1 MKHLIKARRYRSLL
15 LISTSLLSAC
25 GGSSPQ
31 HKTRSPSSDFQQAE
45 PIQLEPIFNARAH
58 ATKAFVGLA
67 KACSDVG
74 GAFDE
79 RERNCFCPSTTAG
92 APQSFQALYRMD
104 PSLGLKRRVF
114 DRYACV
120 EQYQLRPVQK
130 ESSFVSLLAKG
141 REQLIKDLR
150 EVRNIGNGRSLVFE
164 IDDALSDSKLKD
176 LAAYL
181 DEKVP
186 YIHIP
191 SGNQWREMYHVKLF
205 KADESLDRIKRLPY
219 FDFED
224 TGLIERYGNE
234 LFVWSLDDFQHLDAV
249 PSSSAL
255 TLPAQPL
262 VANPLVPQLM
272 DGLQAFQAYL
282 KGAQALDVREDV
294 LIVDEGCHI
303 LCDYKASFYWN
314 GHYYWY
320 EKNYARGSAFR
331 HAFYL
336 GREDGTLDAMTLLFP
351 DMTPSV
357 YVTEQRSVG
366 PDGHLEVNSNA
377 LDSKGDLLRFTEYP
391 PLGDAKTF
399 SNKLQ
404 QLKTFHPDQPTNTV
418 LVLEE
423 TTRLEEAWELDY
435 WIRGPHAA
443 DRPAQKKS
451 LYGWIRP
458 DDVDGNPF
466 SFYFGAVDL
475 NWSTD
480 AAHGREVLR
489 DLMRDIKPG
498 EAYGISTDFTWL
510 LQGQR
515 FNELVQLSK
524 ARIATI
530 SAILSVEEEECHRL
544 TAALDADI
552 LWIAGAGNEAKEN
565 PRFRCPQKLER
576 KDQLIVAAAGSRE
589 GLAFFAEFGRDYADI
604 AAEPTSYLGRRGS
617 SYSAPK
623 VANVA
628 LKIIKQHGEALN
640 NREVR
645 LAILL
650 GADVDPQHRLE
661 VRTGGALH
669 EGYALQAAAAIA
681 SLPRADRLVLNDR
694 ATDRSEIFSRVIAAS
709 GALPL
714 TEAQNQARFLLK
726 NGL

>member
-1 MKHLIKARRYRSLL
+1 MKRLIKAHRYRSFL
-15 LISTSLLSAC
+15 LISSSLLSAC

-31 HKTRSPSSDFQQAE
+31 HQTRSPSSDIQQAE
-45 PIQLEPIFNARAH
+45 PVHLEPIFNPRVH
-58 ATKAFVGLA
+58 ATKAFEGLA
-67 KACSDVG
+67 KVCAEVG
-74 GAFDE
+74 GSFDE
-79 RERNCFCPSTTAG
+79 RERSCFCPATAEG

-114 DRYACV
+114 DRYACT
-120 EQYQLRPVQK
+120 EEYRLRPMQK
-130 ESSFVSLLAKG
+130 DSSFVDLLAKG
-141 REQLIKDLR
+141 REPLIKDLR

-164 IDDALSDSKLKD
+164 INDALPDAQLRD

-181 DEKVP
+181 DEKIP
-186 YIHIP
+186 YVHIP
-191 SGNQWREMYHVKLF
+191 AGNQWREMYRIKLF
-205 KADESLDRIKRLPY
+205 KADDSLDRVKRLPY

-234 LFVWSLDDFQHLDAV
+234 LFVWSLDDFQHLGAT
-249 PSSSAL
+249 PRPSAL
-255 TLPAQPL
+255 QLPAKPWTASPQMPL
-262 VANPLVPQLM
+262 LM
-272 DGLQAFQAYL
+272 EGLQAFQGYV
-282 KGAQALDVREDV
+282 KGTQALDVREDV

-331 HAFYL
+331 QAFYL

-351 DMTPSV
+351 DLTPSV
-357 YVTEQRSVG
+357 YITEQRSLG
-366 PDGHLEVNSNA
+366 SDGRLEVYSNA

-399 SNKLQ
+399 ADKLQ
-404 QLKTFHPDQPTNTV
+404 KLKTFQPDQPAPTV

-423 TTRLEEAWELDY
+423 TTQLEEAWELDY
-435 WIRGPHAA
+435 WMRGPFAA
-443 DRPAQKKS
+443 DRPTDRKS

-458 DDVDGNPF
+458 EDAEGTPF

-530 SAILSVEEEECHRL
+530 SAILSVEEDECHRL

-576 KDQLIVAAAGSRE
+576 KDLRIVAAAGARD

-604 AAEPTSYLGRRGS
+604 AADPISYMGRRGS

-628 LKIIKQHGEALN
+628 LKIIKQHGDALN

-650 GADVDPQHRLE
+650 GADVDTQHRLQ

-669 EGYALQAAAAIA
+669 EGFALKAAAAIA
-681 SLPRADRLVLNDR
+681 ALPRAERLVLNDKASER
-694 ATDRSEIFSRVIAAS
+694 TDIFSRIIAAS
-709 GALPL
+709 GALPDV
-714 TEAQNQARFLLK
+714 EAQDQARYLLQ

>member
-1 MKHLIKARRYRSLL
+1 V
-15 LISTSLLSAC
+15 
-25 GGSSPQ
+25 PV
-31 HKTRSPSSDFQQAE
+31 HKEPDFN
-45 PIQLEPIFNARAH
+45 PRAH
-58 ATKAFVGLA
+58 VTRAFEGLA
-67 KACSDVG
+67 QACVAVG

-79 RERNCFCPSTTAG
+79 LERSCFCPSTATG
-92 APQSFQALYRMD
+92 VPRSFQALYRMD

-114 DRYACV
+114 DRYACT
-120 EQYQLRPVQK
+120 EQYQLRPVEK
-130 ESSFVSLLAKG
+130 ETSFGQLLSQG
-141 REQLIKDLR
+141 RGQLIKDLR
-150 EVRNIGNGRSLVFE
+150 SVRNIGNGRSLVFE
-164 IDDALSDSKLKD
+164 LDENLPEAQLKD

-181 DEKVP
+181 DSKAP

-191 SGNQWREMYHVKLF
+191 SGNQWREMYRVKLF
-205 KADESLDRIKRLPY
+205 KTDESLDRVKRIPY

-234 LFVWSLDDFQHLDAV
+234 LFVWTLDDFQHLDAT
-249 PSSSAL
+249 PRPEDLS
-255 TLPAQPL
+255 LPPVPL
-262 VANPLVPQLM
+262 VADRTMPRLM
-272 DGLQAFQAYL
+272 EGLKVFQDYL
-282 KGAQALDVREDV
+282 KGAQPLDVREDV

-314 GHYYWY
+314 GLYYWY

-351 DMTPSV
+351 DLTPSV

-366 PDGHLEVNSNA
+366 PDGRLNVNSNA

-391 PLGDAKTF
+391 PLGDGQAF
-399 SNKLQ
+399 ASKLQ
-404 QLKTFHPDQPTNTV
+404 KLKSFQPDEPAPMV

-423 TTRLEEAWELDY
+423 TTQLEEAWELDY
-435 WIRGPHAA
+435 WIRGPYAA
-443 DRPAQKKS
+443 DRPTEQKS

-458 DDVDGNPF
+458 DDVEGNPF
-466 SFYFGAVDL
+466 SFYFGAMDL
-475 NWSTD
+475 NWATD

-515 FNELVQLSK
+515 FNELVQVSK

-552 LWIAGAGNEAKEN
+552 LWIAGAGNEAKAN

-576 KDQLIVAAAGSRE
+576 KDLRIVAAAGSRQ

-604 AAEPTSYLGRRGS
+604 AADPISYLGRRGS

-628 LKIIKQHGEALN
+628 LKIIKQHGDALS

-650 GADVDPQHRLE
+650 GADVDPQQRLE

-669 EGYALQAAAAIA
+669 EGFAMKAASAIA
-681 SLPRADRLVLNDR
+681 ALSLSERRQLLDKGADR
-694 ATDRSEIFSRVIAAS
+694 TEIFSHIITAS
-709 GALPL
+709 GALPPA
-714 TEAQNQARFLLK
+714 EAQDQARFLLAH
-726 NGL
+726 GI

>member
-1 MKHLIKARRYRSLL
+1 MKHLIKARRYRSFL
-15 LISTSLLSAC
+15 LISSSLLSAC
-25 GGSSPQ
+25 GGSAPQ
-31 HKTRSPSSDFQQAE
+31 HNNHSPSSDIQQSEPIQAE
-45 PIQLEPIFNARAH
+45 PVFNARAH
-58 ATKAFVGLA
+58 AAKAFEGLA
-67 KACSDVG
+67 KACGDAG
-74 GAFDE
+74 GFFDD
-79 RERNCFCPSTTAG
+79 RGRSCACPDSTSGT
-92 APQSFQALYRMD
+92 PQSFQALYRMD

-120 EQYQLRPVQK
+120 EQYRLRPQK
-130 ESSFVSLLAKG
+130 EGSFTSLLAKG
-141 REQLIKDLR
+141 REDLMKDLR

-164 IDDALSDSKLKD
+164 MDDALPDAQLKD

-181 DEKVP
+181 DAKAP
-186 YIHIP
+186 LIHIP
-191 SGNQWREMYHVKLF
+191 SGNQWREMYRVKLF
-205 KADESLDRIKRLPY
+205 KVDDSLDRIKRLPY

-224 TGLIERYGNE
+224 AGLIERYGNE
-234 LFVWSLDDFQHLDAV
+234 LYVWSLDDFQHLAET
-249 PSSSAL
+249 PRPSAL
-255 TLPAQPL
+255 SLPSQPWM
-262 VANPLVPQLM
+262 AHSDTQLLRE
-272 DGLQAFQAYL
+272 GLEVFQAYL
-282 KGAQALDVREDV
+282 KGTQPLDVREDV
-294 LIVDEGCHI
+294 LIVDEGCHV
-303 LCDYKASFYWN
+303 LCDYKASFHWK
-314 GHYYWY
+314 GQYYWY

-351 DMTPSV
+351 DLTPSV
-357 YVTEQRSVG
+357 FVTEQRNLA
-366 PDGHLEVNSNA
+366 PDGRLEVNSNA
-377 LDSKGDLLRFTEYP
+377 MDSKGDLLRYTEYP
-391 PLGDAKTF
+391 PLGGGQEFAQ
-399 SNKLQ
+399 KLK
-404 QLKTFHPDQPTNTV
+404 QLKTFDAKQPQATV

-423 TTRLEEAWELDY
+423 STQLEEAWELDY
-435 WIRGPHAA
+435 WIRGPFAA
-443 DRPAQKKS
+443 DRPEEHKS
-451 LYGWIRP
+451 LYGWIQP
-458 DDVDGNPF
+458 DDVAGTPF
-466 SFYFGAVDL
+466 SFYFGAMDL
-475 NWSTD
+475 NWGTD
-480 AAHGREVLR
+480 GAHGREVLR

-565 PRFRCPQKLER
+565 PRFRCPQKLDR
-576 KDQLIVAAAGSRE
+576 KDLRIVAAAGSRD

-604 AAEPTSYLGRRGS
+604 AADPMSYMGRRGS

-628 LKIIKQHGEALN
+628 LKIIKRHGEALN

-650 GADVDPQHRLE
+650 GADVDPQQRLE

-669 EGYALQAAAAIA
+669 EGYAMKAAAAIA
-681 SLPRADRLVLNDR
+681 GLSRADRMMLNDK
-694 ATDRSEIFSRVIAAS
+694 ASDRTEIFSRIIAAS
-709 GALPL
+709 GALTPNQAL
-714 TEAQNQARFLLK
+714 DQARFLLQ